1 MVLAVAVEGVRE
13 DAGGDDD
20 AEEEGGHLKEDDPG
34 HSDGPGLWL
43 AGALC
48 ISRAAYSEKTFAA
61 HCFLGYL

>member
-1 MVLAVAVEGVRE
+1 MVEVMMMQRRRKW
-13 DAGGDDD
+13 GGC
-20 AEEEGGHLKEDDPG
+20 LKEDDPG
-34 HSDGPGLWL
+34 HSDGTGLWL